1 MNRRVDDDSTG
12 GYLPKAMSLDQLK
25 HEASELSS
33 AEQGELMAFLGSIQI
48 AEDDEF
54 RAELTRKIDDKDP
67 AHWVNLDDLTKRW
80 AN

>member
-1 MNRRVDDDSTG
+1 
-12 GYLPKAMSLDQLK
+12 MSLDQLK

>member
-12 GYLPKAMSLDQLK
+12 GYFAKAMSLDQLK